1 MSVHARLCV
10 CCAWERDTLRGHA
23 SAYVS
28 VWKGGKAGHLWDWC
42 SPLSPRAC
50 DADGASQRNEYINY
64 KRKRAPRPSI
74 GYSPGSPK
82 RSPNDLAND
91 AKVLPVTGR
100 SASCSAPLHPP
111 RRPARR
117 PDSLDPKRCCILLRE
132 KYNDFEYFI
141 WVGSIYLV
149 NGSSRCQTQ
158 TQITLRQRA
167 WGGAPSRDQPGRL
180 EAYMYMPRCG
190 AEPATQ
196 EPRWEVLER
205 VGPAFTRKRSDTEE
219 TFRTCLTWWPRGCG
233 VSSTSGK
240 SRSSGS
246 DHLARSSALA
256 WHGVSPSSCCHSC
269 HVKGI
274 SSHTHS
280 PSGTKRM
287 VKRLVS
293 RL

>member
-1 MSVHARLCV
+1 MVGGRLLWPACWQRRGAVSLASLPPWQERRSARPHMSVHARLCV

-111 RRPARR
+111 LTPRSP
-117 PDSLDPKRCCILLRE
+117 
-132 KYNDFEYFI
+132 
-141 WVGSIYLV
+141 
-149 NGSSRCQTQ
+149 
-158 TQITLRQRA
+158 
-167 WGGAPSRDQPGRL
+167 PGL
-180 EAYMYMPRCG
+180 
-190 AEPATQ
+190 
-196 EPRWEVLER
+196 
-205 VGPAFTRKRSDTEE
+205 
-219 TFRTCLTWWPRGCG
+219 
-233 VSSTSGK
+233 
-240 SRSSGS
+240 SGS
-246 DHLARSSALA
+246 QKVLHF
-256 WHGVSPSSCCHSC
+256 
-269 HVKGI
+269 
-274 SSHTHS
+274 T
-280 PSGTKRM
+280 T
-287 VKRLVS
+287 
-293 RL
+293 